1 MKRNIAVVGV
11 GYWGKN
17 LVRGF
22 YELGVL
28 STICDSNK
36 ELGDKYKSQYRDVEF
51 TDSYNNLLKDFSIKA
66 VVIAT
71 PAVHHYRMARE
82 ALLSK
87 KHVFVW
93 KNHWLLMLSRE
104 KSWLLLLRRKGL
116 FLW

>member
-17 LVRGF
+17 LVRSF

-28 STICDSNK
+28 STICDTNK
-36 ELGDKYKSQYRDVEF
+36 ELGGEYKSQYRDVRF
-51 TDSYNNLLKDFSIKA
+51 TDSYSNLLEDSSIKA

-71 PAVHHYRMARE
+71 PAVHHFMMSRE
-82 ALLSK
+82 ALLSRNMSL
-87 KHVFVW
+87 W
-93 KNHWLLMLSRE
+93 RNHWLLMLSRE
-104 KSWLLLLRRKGL
+104 ESWLLLLRRKDL